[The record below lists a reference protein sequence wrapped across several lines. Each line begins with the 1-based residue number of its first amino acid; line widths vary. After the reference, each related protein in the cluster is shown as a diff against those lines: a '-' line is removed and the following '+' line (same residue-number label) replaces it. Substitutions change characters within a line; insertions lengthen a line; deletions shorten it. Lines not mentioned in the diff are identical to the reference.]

1 MKQNLHMLLNT
12 ANEGDTILTLEVS
25 RLTRST
31 QQLCEIVDTIKQ
43 KRLRLMIVGSIT
55 VDCRNGE
62 IDPMS
67 QAIRYN
73 KLRKF
78 QNRRIE
84 NSPQNKGQ
92 GQRHLV
98 E

>member
-1 MKQNLHMLLNT
+1 MEFDRQIICLVADFYRDYDSK
-12 ANEGDTILTLEVS
+12 S
-25 RLTRST
+25 
-31 QQLCEIVDTIKQ
+31 
-43 KRLRLMIVGSIT
+43 
-55 VDCRNGE
+55 
-62 IDPMS
+62 
-67 QAIRYN
+67 IRYN

>member
-1 MKQNLHMLLNT
+1 MEELKPKNVVNNCT
-12 ANEGDTILTLEVS
+12 AEASDSAES
-25 RLTRST
+25 RP
-31 QQLCEIVDTIKQ
+31 
-43 KRLRLMIVGSIT
+43 LRQSHAGGKTAIRAL
-55 VDCRNGE
+55 R
-62 IDPMS
+62 
-67 QAIRYN
+67 IRYN